1 MTPGGALAALAAGV
15 GGRSFSDHRERRG
28 AHRQP
33 AAHGRP
39 RRAARRRH
47 WKTPR
52 RGASLPGPTRRPVP
66 DLNAVRL
73 ITTKRDG
80 GTLAPDDVA
89 ALVAA
94 YTAGDVPDYQMSA
107 FLMAAFLRGLDAAE
121 AAALTRAMLH
131 SGTVL
136 DLSDIAGVKVDKHST
151 GGVGDKV
158 SLVLAP
164 LVAACGVPVPMI
176 SGRGLGHTGGTLD
189 KLEAIPG
196 FDVGLDVG
204 RYREVLAAVGAV
216 LIGQTG
222 EIAPADRDLYA
233 LRDVTGTVESIPLI
247 AASILSKKLAEGID
261 ALVLDV
267 KTGRGAFM
275 KTEARARE
283 LAETLVRIG
292 REFGT
297 PTVALLTD
305 MDRPLGRAVG
315 NGPETA
321 EAVRIL
327 RGETPA
333 GGPCPDVVEVTLALA
348 GEMLHLGRAADSPQA
363 GRQLA
368 AAALRDGWAFGVF
381 QEIVRAQGGDASVLD
396 EPDRLTG
403 APVARVTAEAA
414 GVVSDVDPLA
424 LGYAAVALGAGRAK
438 KEDDVDPRAGF
449 VLWARAGDRVQ
460 AGDVLAEIYA
470 TDPGRAD
477 PAAVR
482 DAFTLADSAAA
493 PGPLVIDRFDGE
505 AWAGGE

>member
-1 MTPGGALAALAAGV
+1 M
-15 GGRSFSDHRERRG
+15 
-28 AHRQP
+28 
-33 AAHGRP
+33 
-39 RRAARRRH
+39 
-47 WKTPR
+47 
-52 RGASLPGPTRRPVP
+52 P
-66 DLNAVRL
+66 DLDVVRL
-73 ITTKRDG
+73 ITAKRDG
-80 GTLAPDDVA
+80 AALAPDDIG

-107 FLMAAFLRGLDAAE
+107 WLMAAFLRGLDATE

-136 DLSDIAGVKVDKHST
+136 DLSDVDGVKVDKHST

-222 EIAPADRDLYA
+222 EIAPADKSLYA

-267 KTGRGAFM
+267 KCGRGAFM
-275 KTEARARE
+275 KTEDRARE
-283 LAETLVRIG
+283 LAETLVRVS

-297 PTVALLTD
+297 PAVALLTD

-333 GGPCPDVVEVTLALA
+333 GGPCDDIVEVTLALA
-348 GEMLHLGRAADSPQA
+348 GEMLHLGRAAESPEA
-363 GRQLA
+363 GRGLA
-368 AAALRDGWAFGVF
+368 AAALRDGGAFGVF
-381 QEIVRAQGGDASVLD
+381 QDIVEAQGGDASVLD
-396 EPDRLTG
+396 DPDRLMG
-403 APVARVTAEAA
+403 APVATVTAERS
-414 GVVSDVDPLA
+414 GVVADVDALA
-424 LGYAAVALGAGRAK
+424 LGYAAVALGAGRAR
-438 KEDDVDPRAGF
+438 KEDAVDGCAGF
-449 VLWARAGDRVQ
+449 VLHARAGDHVE
-460 AGDVLAEIYA
+460 AGDTLAEIYA
-470 TDPGRAD
+470 TDPDRAD

-482 DAFTLADSAAA
+482 AAFTVSDAAPE
-493 PGPLVIDRFDGE
+493 PGPLVIDRFDGQRWTG
-505 AWAGGE
+505 APGG